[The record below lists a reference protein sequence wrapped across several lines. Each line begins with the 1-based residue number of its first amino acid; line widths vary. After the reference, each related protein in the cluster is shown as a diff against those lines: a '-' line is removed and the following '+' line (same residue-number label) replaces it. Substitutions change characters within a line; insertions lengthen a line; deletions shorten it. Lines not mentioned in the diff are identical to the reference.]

1 MSYGARV
8 IFYFVVI
15 SVIWFFALNII
26 SVTYYKNALE
36 AMTAEQAALY
46 LKLEASGCA
55 SALPGRAAALPGHLV
70 ASDHPLADKSLILLP
85 GASASTNL
93 YVRRSYLEERLK
105 SFALVLFGVEASLF
119 LSLMF
124 FTYVVVGKFV
134 RDKDS
139 GEKFLNLIL
148 LSFNHKIG
156 NFLAA
161 QKLNVEIL
169 RDRVVSV
176 SMDEGAERR
185 DAAGGDIR
193 VIERLCANCQ
203 NMEADV
209 VRTLRMIRAHD
220 SRVKFS
226 EKTDLMEAMK
236 NTLELFSEDFSGEKR
251 LTAAMES
258 IIIKAD
264 PNDVENVFYN
274 LVSNAVKYSS
284 GSVHIRMSRY
294 RGNARVFIRN
304 DFLAGEPASGAGLGI
319 EITKSIAAKNGWK
332 IAARKKY
339 GYIVYIKFK

>member
-1 MSYGARV
+1 MSYGARI

-26 SVTYYKNALE
+26 SITYYKNTLE
-36 AMTAEQAALY
+36 EMTAEQAALH
-46 LKLEASGCA
+46 LRLAQSGHAASM
-55 SALPGRAAALPGHLV
+55 PGHLV
-70 ASDHPLADKSLILLP
+70 ASDRPLDDKSLILLP
-85 GASASTNL
+85 GASAGVNL
-93 YVRRSYLEERLK
+93 YVRRAYMEERLK
-105 SFALVLFGVEASLF
+105 NFALVLFGVEASLF

-124 FTYVVVGKFV
+124 FTYVVVRKFV
-134 RDKDS
+134 RDIDS

-169 RDRVVSV
+169 RERAVSV
-176 SMDEGAERR
+176 SEGGAAAVSQ

-193 VIERLCANCQ
+193 IIERLCANCQ

-209 VRTLRMIRAHD
+209 GRTLRMVRAHAA
-220 SRVKFS
+220 RVKFR

-236 NTLELFSEDFSGEKR
+236 NTLELFNEEFFSQKR
-251 LTAAMES
+251 LTTHLES
-258 IIIKAD
+258 IIVKAD

-274 LVSNAVKYSS
+274 LVSNAVKYSD
-284 GSVHIRMSRY
+284 GSVHVRMSKF
-294 RGNARVFIRN
+294 RGIPRVFIRN
-304 DFLAGEPASGAGLGI
+304 DLTEEPTSGAGLGI
-319 EITKSIAAKNGWK
+319 EITNSIAEKNGWK
-332 IAARKKY
+332 VEVRKKT